1 MMGLKANIP
10 PGPEEEE
17 RRKVPPPPMR
27 GDVRQ
32 LFRTKIT
39 EAAVRRQNANAEEK
53 KTVKTRT
60 EFPETWL
67 WQTIKI
73 K

>member
-1 MMGLKANIP
+1 MMGLKANIL
-10 PGPEEEE
+10 PGPEEEG

-32 LFRTKIT
+32 LFITKIT

>member
-1 MMGLKANIP
+1 MMRLEALSR
-10 PGPEEEE
+10 GPL
-17 RRKVPPPPMR
+17 PPPMWEEENI
-27 GDVRQ
+27 
-32 LFRTKIT
+32 LKSKKIRTKIT
-39 EAAVRRQNANAEEK
+39 EAVVRRQNANTEEK